1 MKLNSVV
8 LTLVLGLVAYCP
20 AMRADSYTLTPI
32 SYPGSPYTQAY
43 GMNNAGEI
51 VGQTIGGGFVYSNGI
66 YTLLNVPGSTGT
78 LANGVNNVGQ
88 IVGDYE
94 SNVGSQNHAFLYS
107 GGAFTSIGDPD
118 VYILYVPGIND
129 AGTIVGT
136 YASPGIGTQAFVYAN
151 GVIQPISA
159 PGSTAWGINN
169 AGQILVDTGS
179 GSFLDTN
186 GVFTPIQVPGAT
198 STHANAIN
206 NVGQI
211 VGSYQDASNVYHLFL
226 DTNGIF
232 TTLDFSG
239 IPTDADIYGINDA
252 GQILLYAPTTSFL
265 ATPVATPEPASLWLC
280 CCGLVIA
287 GTIVG
292 RRRKGKV

>member
-1 MKLNSVV
+1 
-8 LTLVLGLVAYCP
+8 
-20 AMRADSYTLTPI
+20 
-32 SYPGSPYTQAY
+32 
-43 GMNNAGEI
+43 
-51 VGQTIGGGFVYSNGI
+51 
-66 YTLLNVPGSTGT
+66 LNVPGSTGT

-211 VGSYQDASNVYHLFL
+211 ERGYERIDERLRAL
-226 DTNGIF
+226 G
-232 TTLDFSG
+232 
-239 IPTDADIYGINDA
+239 ADVKRA
-252 GQILLYAPTTSFL
+252 
-265 ATPVATPEPASLWLC
+265 
-280 CCGLVIA
+280 
-287 GTIVG
+287 
-292 RRRKGKV
+292 KGAA